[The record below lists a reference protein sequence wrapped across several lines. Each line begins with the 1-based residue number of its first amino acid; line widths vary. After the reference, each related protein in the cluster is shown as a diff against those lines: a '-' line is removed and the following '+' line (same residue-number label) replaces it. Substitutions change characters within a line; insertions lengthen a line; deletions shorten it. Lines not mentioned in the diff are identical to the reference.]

1 MADLPGGLGIAQVA
15 AIVAPVFA
23 MIALGAGARM
33 RRLIDTGGQRGL
45 NDLTFY
51 LLIPTL
57 LFGSVA
63 EGPAAIGLG
72 AAAMYFACCLTV
84 FVAGVVI
91 GRRVLGTGLA
101 AASVLGLNCAYGNT
115 VMLGVPVVSAA
126 FGPAGVQFL
135 LPIVALHTI
144 FLLPLATVLIEAEA
158 APKAFGPRVAG
169 IASGLVRNPIVAGI
183 LAGIAWRVLGL
194 PMPAPLHRLL
204 AMLGAAAPTLA
215 LFSLGASLPDF
226 AARGYV
232 RETGVALVLK
242 LLVLPALVWGVV
254 RLAGLD
260 PLPAAVAIV
269 TAASPTGANAF
280 FLARRTGTLAAAS
293 AGMVVASTALSVLT
307 LSLFLAI
314 AV

>member
-1 MADLPGGLGIAQVA
+1 M
-15 AIVAPVFA
+15 FA
-23 MIALGAGARM
+23 LIALGAAARW
-33 RRLIDTGGQRGL
+33 RRVLDAGGQRGL

-51 LLIPTL
+51 LLIPAL

-63 EGPAAIGLG
+63 EGPAFVGLG
-72 AAAMYFACCLTV
+72 AAATYFACCLAV
-84 FVAGVVI
+84 FGMGVVVA
-91 GRRVLGTGLA
+91 RRVLGTGIA

-126 FGPAGVQFL
+126 FGSAGVQFL

-144 FLLPLATVLIEAEA
+144 VLLPLATVLIESEA
-158 APKAFGPRVAG
+158 APRGAGPWLAGKRLAG
-169 IASGLVRNPIVAGI
+169 IAGGLIRNPIVAGI
-183 LAGIAWRVLGL
+183 LAGIAWRALGL
-194 PMPAPLHRLL
+194 PVPAPLHRLL

-215 LFSLGASLPDF
+215 LFSLGSSLPDY
-226 AARGYV
+226 AARGSA

-242 LLVLPALVWGVV
+242 LLVLPGLVWAVV
-254 RLAGLD
+254 RIVGLD

-269 TAASPTGANAF
+269 TAAAPTGANAF

-307 LSLFLAI
+307 LSMFLAI
-314 AV
+314 AL